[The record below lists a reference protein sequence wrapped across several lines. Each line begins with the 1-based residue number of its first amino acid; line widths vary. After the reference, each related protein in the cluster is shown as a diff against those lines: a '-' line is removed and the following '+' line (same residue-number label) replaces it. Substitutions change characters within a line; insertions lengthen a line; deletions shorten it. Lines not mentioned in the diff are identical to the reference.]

1 VVEIR
6 TAALEEA
13 NDGYVLHWT
22 ETNTLAMYFKSE
34 KEHAKM
40 RNQEKKGKRAA
51 ENREKGMFVMMRT
64 RGQMLVEEKERES
77 KLPATVVS
85 AVALAVT
92 LLYMEMTAMEMAVGD
107 LISNLVLAVYF
118 LGS

>member
-1 VVEIR
+1 MI
-6 TAALEEA
+6 
-13 NDGYVLHWT
+13 
-22 ETNTLAMYFKSE
+22 
-34 KEHAKM
+34 
-40 RNQEKKGKRAA
+40 
-51 ENREKGMFVMMRT
+51 VMMRT

-85 AVALAVT
+85 AVVSAVALAVT
-92 LLYMEMTAMEMAVGD
+92 LLSMEMTAMEMAVGD

>member
-1 VVEIR
+1 
-6 TAALEEA
+6 
-13 NDGYVLHWT
+13 
-22 ETNTLAMYFKSE
+22 
-34 KEHAKM
+34 
-40 RNQEKKGKRAA
+40 
-51 ENREKGMFVMMRT
+51 
-64 RGQMLVEEKERES
+64 MLVEEKERES

-92 LLYMEMTAMEMAVGD
+92 LLSMEMTAMEMAVGD